1 MARRTSWLPRL
12 YEIHNSVRNSIRSH
26 YERRDIEY
34 LFQLQ
39 PRAAQQLMGMI
50 DVGVRVGQSHLVDR
64 TALEQFL
71 DVLKQSD
78 NPENLLESRRHCRP
92 NPISRKKLRDLVQV
106 DQPPIRLHCL
116 PKALSLESGKV
127 TINFQNMEELAN
139 ALYGLAQI
147 LEHQYEEFS
156 NQYEPAQIEIQSQT
170 PENKEVQVLFEELE
184 QLKAT
189 KQFHG
194 A

>member
-1 MARRTSWLPRL
+1 
-12 YEIHNSVRNSIRSH
+12 
-26 YERRDIEY
+26 
-34 LFQLQ
+34 
-39 PRAAQQLMGMI
+39 MGMI

-78 NPENLLESRRHCRP
+78 NPENLLESRRHCRA

-170 PENKEVQVLFEELE
+170 PENKEMQVLFEELE

>member
-1 MARRTSWLPRL
+1 
-12 YEIHNSVRNSIRSH
+12 
-26 YERRDIEY
+26 
-34 LFQLQ
+34 
-39 PRAAQQLMGMI
+39 
-50 DVGVRVGQSHLVDR
+50 
-64 TALEQFL
+64 
-71 DVLKQSD
+71 
-78 NPENLLESRRHCRP
+78 
-92 NPISRKKLRDLVQV
+92 
-106 DQPPIRLHCL
+106 
-116 PKALSLESGKV
+116 
-127 TINFQNMEELAN
+127 MEELAN

-170 PENKEVQVLFEELE
+170 PENKEMQVLFEELE